1 MAVVSYSSKKLI
13 PAPTVRIQK
22 HFNKSPGGTPL
33 STTFGITVGGLI
45 LPFKGSPSSSG
56 TFWDI
61 SGYPTD
67 EVISSDN
74 WFKSIIRKQVA
85 IRELFSTDGLPF
97 EIFPDDGSTGL
108 TCYPI
113 IDDINFP
120 EGNWTAEAPYEI
132 SMTAPILLGFVGPSG
147 EDNLPTFIQ
156 SAQESWTVELNEG
169 QYENADRPQSFRV
182 SHTVGAVGR
191 RTYDAAGV
199 ETPAFVNAQNF
210 VLPKLGYD
218 PIFALGS
225 GTINIPNS
233 YTGRNQV
240 RQNNLDE
247 QEGSYSVTETWILTS
262 GNYLEDFTVNSSVSA
277 DTGLT
282 NVTIDG
288 TITGLETRGSG
299 YQLVETKFTA
309 ASGAWVAVSGQLFG
323 RAQMYTGIDLNIQP
337 LTLTVGKNPLNGVI
351 NYSCGFDNRASN
363 IFADSISESITLNE
377 TFPSDVFA
385 TIPIPFREEGPI
397 LQPIYTVTES
407 RRLLNIEV
415 AFKQG
420 TRETNTGGNLVN
432 FINSSPSLD
441 VNKKATILAI
451 INAANPS
458 NLAGVTQVFTSQNTE
473 NWDPTHKRYL
483 RTIEWVY
490 Q

>member
-1 MAVVSYSSKKLI
+1 MAVVCYDSNKLI

-33 STTFGITVGGLI
+33 GTTFSLAVGGLI
-45 LPFKGSPSSSG
+45 LPSKGSPSSSG
-56 TFWDI
+56 TFWSI
-61 SGYPTD
+61 SDYPPD
-67 EVISSDN
+67 EIISSDN

-85 IRELFSTDGLPF
+85 IRQLFSTDGLAF
-97 EIFPDDGSTGL
+97 EIFPSDGSTGL

-132 SMTAPILLGFVGPSG
+132 QMTAPILLGFVGPSG

-169 QYENADRPQSFRV
+169 QYENTDRPQSFRV

-191 RTYDAAGV
+191 LTYDAAGIQ
-199 ETPAFVNAQNF
+199 TPAFKNAQNF

-218 PIFALGS
+218 PTFALGS
-225 GTINIPNS
+225 GTINVPS
-233 YTGRNQV
+233 TYTGRNQV
-240 RQNNLDE
+240 RQTNLDE
-247 QEGSYSVTETWILTS
+247 MEGSYSVTESWILTS
-262 GNYLEDFTVNSSVSA
+262 GNYLEDFTINSAVSA

-282 NVTIDG
+282 NVTVEG
-288 TITGLETRGSG
+288 TVTGLETRDSN
-299 YQLVETKFTA
+299 YQLTQTKYVA
-309 ASGAWVAVSGQLFG
+309 ASGGWVAVSGQLFG

-337 LTLTVGKNPLNGVI
+337 LSLTVGKNPLNGVI

-363 IFADSISESITLNE
+363 IFPDSISESITLNE

-385 TIPIPFREEGPI
+385 TIPIPFREQGPI

-415 AFKQG
+415 AFKQA
-420 TRETNTGGNLVN
+420 TRESNTAGNLGN

-441 VNKKATILAI
+441 PIRKGTVLAI

-490 Q
+490 E